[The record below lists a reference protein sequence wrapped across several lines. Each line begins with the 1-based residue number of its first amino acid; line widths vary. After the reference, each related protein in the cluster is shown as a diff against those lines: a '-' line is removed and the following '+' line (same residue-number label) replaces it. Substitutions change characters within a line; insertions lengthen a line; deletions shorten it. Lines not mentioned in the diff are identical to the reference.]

1 MDWIGSLALASW
13 HREVAAATEKNMV
26 PAILLE
32 EAEPKW
38 SPSRQGS
45 RWEVEEVVKGAV
57 CWRDRVGVSEAA
69 AAARRR
75 AARLVSRFILWLKKG
90 LEDL

>member
-1 MDWIGSLALASW
+1 M
-13 HREVAAATEKNMV
+13 
-26 PAILLE
+26 
-32 EAEPKW
+32 
-38 SPSRQGS
+38 
-45 RWEVEEVVKGAV
+45 
-57 CWRDRVGVSEAA
+57 GVSEAA